1 MACRACAEEA
11 RASGG
16 VGSRVALDFEKLE
29 TAGWTVEQ
37 REKSL
42 VFFSPLPEKKRFK
55 SSKDVADYLKS
66 CGEFVSFVRCYCGT
80 SAMSPSRSSEDYR
93 PDTEEEALSSVFGNT
108 PVEKDSL
115 GNSSDAPSP
124 KRLAWQCL
132 AIIFI
137 RVFIPRDARSISKSS
152 FAFSSSLCL
161 RVIQIALLLVKDIR
175 FQKCSFI
182 HLPID

>member
-55 SSKDVADYLKS
+55 SSKDVADYLES
-66 CGEFVSFVRCYCGT
+66 REEFESFIRCHCVS
-80 SAMSPSRSSEDYR
+80 SAMSPSRSSESDEDYR
-93 PDTEEEALSSVFGNT
+93 LNSEEEALSSVFGDT
-108 PVEKDSL
+108 PVKNDGL
-115 GNSSDAPSP
+115 GNSSDALSP
-124 KRLAWQCL
+124 KRLAWKCL

-137 RVFIPRDARSISKSS
+137 QFCI
-152 FAFSSSLCL
+152 
-161 RVIQIALLLVKDIR
+161 DIVTTFWCYPLSCIVGKR
-175 FQKCSFI
+175 HVS
-182 HLPID
+182 